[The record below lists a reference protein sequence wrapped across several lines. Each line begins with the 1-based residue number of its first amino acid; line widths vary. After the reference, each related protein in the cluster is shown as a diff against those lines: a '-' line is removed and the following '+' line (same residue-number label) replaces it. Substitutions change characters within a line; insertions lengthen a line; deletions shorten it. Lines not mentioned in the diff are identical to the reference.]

1 MAERALMDPAIT
13 GLLRQLADGDGSAGD
28 RLAAAVI
35 DKLEHIAHREL
46 AERNRGGIDGLT
58 LEPGMF
64 VHDALLKLID
74 KPQQFANRR
83 HFFAYATQMMVRSM
97 VDYHRARQA
106 QKRGGDLLRVS
117 LSAVSEHSVEFEEL
131 PPILEE
137 LERLD
142 DRKADVVRL
151 RVFWGANNDEI
162 AELLKLSAST
172 VERDWRFSKRW
183 LAARLRATDAGDATT
198 EDLGTAQSPEDGVHD

>member
-1 MAERALMDPAIT
+1 MDPAIT
-13 GLLRQLADGDGSAGD
+13 GLLQRLADGDHSAGSK
-28 RLAAAVI
+28 LATAVI
-35 DKLEHIAHREL
+35 GRLERIAHREL
-46 AERNRGGIDGLT
+46 AERNRGAIDGLT

-74 KPQQFANRR
+74 QPLEFANRR
-83 HFFAYATQMMVRSM
+83 HFFAYATQIMVRSM

-117 LSAVSEHSVEFEEL
+117 LSAVTEQAVEFDEL
-131 PPILEE
+131 PPVLDE

-142 DRKADVVRL
+142 ERKADVVRL

-162 AELLKLSAST
+162 ADLLNLSVST

-183 LAARLRATDAGDATT
+183 LAARLRSTIDPPQAPEPT
-198 EDLGTAQSPEDGVHD
+198 ETQND

>member
-1 MAERALMDPAIT
+1 MDPAIT
-13 GLLRQLADGDGSAGD
+13 GLLRQLADGDDRAGD
-28 RLAAAVI
+28 KLAAAVI
-35 DKLEHIAHREL
+35 DKLERIAHREL
-46 AERNRGGIDGLT
+46 AERNRGALDGLT

-64 VHDALLKLID
+64 VHDALLKLINQ
-74 KPQQFANRR
+74 PLEFANRR
-83 HFFAYATQMMVRSM
+83 HFFAYATQIMVRSM

-117 LSAVSEHSVEFEEL
+117 LSAVGDQSVEFEEL
-131 PPILEE
+131 PPILQE

-142 DRKADVVRL
+142 ARKADVVRL

-183 LAARLRATDAGDATT
+183 LAARLRATDAGDAATQ
-198 EDLGTAQSPEDGVHD
+198 DPGTAQSPEDAMHD